1 MEVLHLIFLVCIC
14 PVDIKGFTT
23 KIVLLRVCMLEFTR
37 DFDTT
42 AVRGLTMFIGWE
54 KFSESISHLQFAIEC
69 PTEESLIGVQRAIC
83 HRMSCSWRVRVI
95 SIFIW

>member
-14 PVDIKGFTT
+14 PVDILGFASN
-23 KIVLLRVCMLEFTR
+23 IVLQWVSVLDFTS

-42 AVRGLTMFIGWE
+42 TVRRLTMIIGWE

-69 PTEESLIGVQRAIC
+69 PTEESLTGVQRAIC
-83 HRMSCSWRVRVI
+83 HRMSCSWRIRVI